1 MAFAIHINM
10 YVDTIYQHKLA
21 VDMLVPS
28 FLTPL
33 PPPSPPHPS
42 RLSQSTRFELPV
54 SYIKLPLAIYFML
67 DNVYGKQSLT
77 AGPPGKSQKR
87 TFQLKHRADVF
98 YTMRKK
104 LKLNHCPIHREQSF
118 TNLD

>member
-21 VDMLVPS
+21 VDMRVPS

-42 RLSQSTRFELPV
+42 RLSQSTRFELPA
-54 SYIKLPLAIYFML
+54 SYSKFPLAIYFTYGNGYVAML
-67 DNVYGKQSLT
+67 LSQFIPPTPFPTVSISLFLMF
-77 AGPPGKSQKR
+77 ASLLLFCK
-87 TFQLKHRADVF
+87 
-98 YTMRKK
+98 
-104 LKLNHCPIHREQSF
+104 
-118 TNLD
+118 